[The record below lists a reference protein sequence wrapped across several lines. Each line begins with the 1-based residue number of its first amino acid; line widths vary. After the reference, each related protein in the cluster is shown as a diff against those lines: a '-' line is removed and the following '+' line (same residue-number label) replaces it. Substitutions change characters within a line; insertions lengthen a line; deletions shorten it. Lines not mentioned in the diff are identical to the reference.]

1 LVGSDCHEFGPYD
14 ESDIGGKDVLDHDE
28 ADDDLDSLAVLGEE
42 KGDPD
47 LDEGNDEETEDKG
60 EPEAGGGGE
69 VKTELGQLTRN

>member
-1 LVGSDCHEFGPYD
+1 
-14 ESDIGGKDVLDHDE
+14 
-28 ADDDLDSLAVLGEE
+28 
-42 KGDPD
+42 